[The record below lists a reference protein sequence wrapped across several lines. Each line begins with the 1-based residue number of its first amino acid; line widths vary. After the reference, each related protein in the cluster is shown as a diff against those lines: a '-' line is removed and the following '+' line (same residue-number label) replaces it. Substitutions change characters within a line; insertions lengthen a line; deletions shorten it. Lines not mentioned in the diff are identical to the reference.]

1 MARSNYI
8 NPLLRR
14 TDAGND
20 NPASQPPLLE
30 TPAGDLAPVAIVA
43 APSASVASMVPQP
56 ALPPVPVAEAPEK
69 FNFYFLPEQLRRLDN
84 LWVRSKLDHRERLN
98 KSEFVRLA
106 LDRLIE
112 RFDQDPKE
120 VLDDLKRHRGSAGT
134 ES

>member
-14 TDAGND
+14 TDAGNE
-20 NPASQPPLLE
+20 NPASQPHLLNVQPLQP
-30 TPAGDLAPVAIVA
+30 PAVAVAVHPV
-43 APSASVASMVPQP
+43 VPANPVGPKPVQP
-56 ALPPVPVAEAPEK
+56 PIPISQPPVK
-69 FNFYFLPEQLRRLDN
+69 FTFYFLPEQLRRLDN

-106 LDRLIE
+106 LDRLME

-120 VLDDLKRHRGSAGT
+120 VLDDLKRHRSSAAA